1 MSGVASAKH
10 FAVFVKGRLC
20 TPSARDS
27 HRFCLA
33 DLWGNI
39 SGETVDCRACM
50 HNKYRACLLMICL
63 SDQGVSSVISLAR
76 TSRTHAS
83 GPAVSPKYVKSEQR
97 LQKMAQ
103 ECMES
108 AQSGEIRRWVL
119 HSLLA
124 DNYDT

>member
-10 FAVFVKGRLC
+10 FAVFVKSRLC

-50 HNKYRACLLMICL
+50 HNKYRAYLLMICL

-97 LQKMAQ
+97 LQKNGSS
-103 ECMES
+103 MES